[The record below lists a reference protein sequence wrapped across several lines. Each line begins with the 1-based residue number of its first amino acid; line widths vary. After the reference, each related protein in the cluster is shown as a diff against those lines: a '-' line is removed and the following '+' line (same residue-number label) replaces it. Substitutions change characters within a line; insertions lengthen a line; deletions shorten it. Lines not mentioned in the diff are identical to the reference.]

1 MSKSTSKAIL
11 DRWDLPELGPEAS
24 AGSAA
29 ALCQPALSQ
38 PAALIFGITAPHS
51 RLLIGLKGV
60 LKAVFLD
67 RADGADQLGGRDLFD
82 RWSGAADGEEQAR
95 LGVAAGG
102 ELPPFGGNSERGSG
116 GGGHQ
121 RSFVKAFTSWVG
133 TSE

>member
-11 DRWDLPELGPEAS
+11 DKWDLPELGPEAS

-38 PAALIFGITAPHS
+38 PAALILGVSAPHS

-60 LKAVFLD
+60 LKAIFLH
-67 RADGADQLGGRDLFD
+67 RADGADHFGCRDLFD
-82 RWSGAADGEEQAR
+82 RWSGAADGKEQAG

-102 ELPPFGGNSERGSG
+102 ELPPFGGDGEGGS